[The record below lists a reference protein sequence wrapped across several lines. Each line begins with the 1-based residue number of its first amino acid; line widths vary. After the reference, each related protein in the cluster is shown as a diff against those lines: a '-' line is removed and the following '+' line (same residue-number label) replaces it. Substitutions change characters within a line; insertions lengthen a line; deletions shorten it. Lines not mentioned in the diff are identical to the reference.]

1 MCHVLRLPLFTAAT
15 AKRLKSNVLFPSF
28 KFGNNSMEPRER
40 LPGVSRFPASA
51 AGLPADGSNSVWFP
65 PAATFYKFAAEVN
78 LTFLPKARR
87 MWYDRKN
94 VKMRRI

>member
-1 MCHVLRLPLFTAAT
+1 
-15 AKRLKSNVLFPSF
+15 
-28 KFGNNSMEPRER
+28 MEPRER

-94 VKMRRI
+94 VKMRRIKIRPDGGGAHGGVHRIY